1 MSLNPGF
8 LAELEAC
15 GLTNAA
21 LEPLMLLLRLQ
32 LSGSVTWHV
41 HGGLFVKTDVHQS
54 ASMRQPTELAQ
65 TAAWLTTEAQ
75 DGKGKRRE

>member
-1 MSLNPGF
+1 MTLNPGF
-8 LAELEAC
+8 VTELEAC

-41 HGGLFVKTDVHQS
+41 HGGLLVKCDVHQS
-54 ASMRQPTELAQ
+54 ASMKQPNELAQ
-65 TAAWLTTEAQ
+65 TAAWLTTEKPN
-75 DGKGKRRE
+75 GKGKLRG